1 MRAYIFRRILQTIP
15 VLVLTSFCVFLLLH
29 LVPGDPALVLA
40 GTDATADVIEAV
52 RKDLGLD
59 QPLPIQYVKWVE
71 HVLRG
76 DLGKSYV
83 TKLPTWD
90 LIMLKLPATL
100 ELTVTA
106 FVLALL
112 IAVPTGILAAVR
124 QRRPTDLAISTF
136 TAVGLAVPNFWVGI
150 LFILLFAL
158 ALGWLPPGGRVEFGR
173 APLLALKHLIL
184 PALTL
189 AIPQSAIFSRFLRA
203 AVVDVSQEDYVR
215 TARAKGVRERL
226 VVSRHVVRN
235 ALIPVVTVL
244 GMHFGRLLG
253 GAVIIE
259 SVFAW
264 PGVGRLMLQAIGD
277 RDYTV
282 VQGGLLL
289 LVSTFVLINLLTDLS
304 YGFLDPRIR
313 LARGRG

>member
-1 MRAYIFRRILQTIP
+1 MTAYIFRRILQTIP

-59 QPLPIQYVKWVE
+59 QPLPIQYLKWVE

>member
-1 MRAYIFRRILQTIP
+1 MTVYIVRRILQTIP
-15 VLVLTSFCVFLLLH
+15 VLGLTSVFVFLLLR
-29 LVPGDPALVLA
+29 LVPGDPALILA
-40 GTDATADVIEAV
+40 GTDATPEVLQAV
-52 RKDLGLD
+52 RADMGLD
-59 QPLPIQYVKWVE
+59 QPLPFQYLKWLE

-76 DLGKSYV
+76 DFGKSYV
-83 TKLPTWD
+83 TKLPTLD
-90 LIMLKLPATL
+90 LLILKLPATL
-100 ELTVTA
+100 ELTVCA
-106 FVLALL
+106 FVLALV

-124 QRRPTDLAISTF
+124 QRGPADLAISAY

-173 APLLALKHLIL
+173 DPALALKHLTL

-189 AIPQSAIFSRFLRA
+189 AVPQSAIFSRFLKG
-203 AVVDVSQEDYVR
+203 AVVEVLQEDFVR
-215 TARAKGVRERL
+215 TARAKGVVERL
-226 VVSRHVVRN
+226 VVFRHAIRN

-289 LVSTFVLINLLTDLS
+289 LVTTFVLINLLTDLS
-304 YGFLDPRIR
+304 YGLLDPRIR
-313 LARGRG
+313 LAQRRS